1 MRALL
6 ERFADKLHTVK
17 SVHRLL
23 SVYKDPMSNARTV
36 KKGSRISYHG
46 V

>member
-17 SVHRLL
+17 SVDRLL
-23 SVYKDPMSNARTV
+23 SVYKDPKSNAHTV
-36 KKGSRISYHG
+36 RKVRG
-46 V
+46 